1 MTFDYFYEE
10 QPACFSFFR
19 IPKSLMMEGP
29 FRHLTADAKI
39 LYGLLLDRVSLSRKQ
54 GWIDKESRVY
64 VFFTIENIKKALN
77 CANSKA
83 CAVLKELENLGLVEK
98 KRQGFGKPT
107 VLYVKDCT
115 RFRNSEYENSGKQ
128 NPPVSETEI
137 HAFRKAERNN
147 TKSNKIENIYTD
159 PILSG
164 TDKDGMDRSEQR
176 KFLSDQLEME
186 ILYEEYPHDREML
199 DAILDLILDVL
210 CSKRKS
216 TRIAGDDKPLSVVR
230 AQFMKLNMMHIK
242 YVMDCMSKNPAQ
254 VRNIKQYLLAA
265 IYNAPM
271 TMQSYYQAWVNNDL
285 AGGKQEE
292 YRNEAVPL

>member
-10 QPACFSFFR
+10 QPARFSFFR
-19 IPKSLMMEGP
+19 IPKSLVTEGP
-29 FRHLTADAKI
+29 LRHLTADAKL

-64 VFFTIENIKKALN
+64 VFFTIENIKEALN

-83 CAVLKELENLGLVEK
+83 CAVLKELEDLGLVEK
-98 KRQGFGKPT
+98 KKQGFGKPT

-115 RFRNSEYENSGKQ
+115 GFRNLEHENTAKQ
-128 NPPVSETEI
+128 NPPVPEIGI

-147 TKSNKIENIYTD
+147 TKSNKTESIYTD
-159 PILSG
+159 PIISG
-164 TDKDGMDRSEQR
+164 TDKEGMDRSALY
-176 KFLSDQLEME
+176 KYLSDRLEMK

-199 DAILDLILDVL
+199 DAILDLILDVI

-216 TRIAGDDKPLSVVR
+216 IRIVGDDKPVSVVR

-242 YVMDCMSKNPAQ
+242 YVMDCMSKNPAK

-285 AGGKQEE
+285 AGGNQEE
-292 YRNEAVPL
+292 